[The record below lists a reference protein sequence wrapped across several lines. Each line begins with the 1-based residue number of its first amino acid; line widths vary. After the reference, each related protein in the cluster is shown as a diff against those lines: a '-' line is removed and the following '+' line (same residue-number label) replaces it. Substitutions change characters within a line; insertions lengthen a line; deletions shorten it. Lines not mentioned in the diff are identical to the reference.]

1 LSFIIYK
8 DKDIFVKNES
18 MKKSIIISAIILPG
32 IFVLFSSNKSGP
44 VSSGNGIR
52 NGGPSSNGT
61 CGSCHGGGAGT
72 TTINIS
78 LAEKATGTAAN
89 GVYKPGVVYTV
100 TLSGNNPNLPLFGF
114 QLSAATTAHQQ
125 AGSFGNLGSD
135 KHISNLSGLQIVE
148 HSTSLAKINGAY
160 AATFDWTAP
169 VAGNGTVTF
178 YGIINGVNNDNGT
191 NGDKTSAPAA
201 ISLTEQ
207 SGQTSISNLEQNSD
221 LKLYPNPASDVLHI
235 RSESLASGKYDIR
248 ILDINGRAVFHS
260 SERLNLSAG
269 WNVSLKSLKPGIYF
283 LRIEGNDQQ
292 IARTFSK
299 Q

>member
-1 LSFIIYK
+1 M
-8 DKDIFVKNES
+8 DKDIFVENTS
-18 MKKSIIISAIILPG
+18 MKKSIIISAIMLPG
-32 IFVLFSSNKSGP
+32 MFLIFSSNSSGP
-44 VSSGNGIR
+44 ASSGNGIR
-52 NGGPSSNGT
+52 NSGPGSNGT

-100 TLSGNNPNLPLFGF
+100 TLSGNNPNLPFFGF
-114 QLSAATTAHQQ
+114 QLSAATGANQQ
-125 AGSFGNLGSD
+125 AGAFGNLGGN

-148 HSTSLAKINGAY
+148 HSTNIAKVNGVY
-160 AATFDWTAP
+160 TATFDWTAP
-169 VAGNGTVTF
+169 TAGKGTVTF
-178 YGIINGVNNDNGT
+178 YGIINGVNDDNGT
-191 NGDKTSAPAA
+191 NGDRTSAPAA

-207 SGQTSISNLEQNSD
+207 PGQTSINDMEQYHD

-235 RSESLASGKYDIR
+235 RSESIANGKYDIR
-248 ILDINGRAVFHS
+248 ILDINGRTVFNS
-260 SERLNLSAG
+260 SERLNFSAG
-269 WNVSLKSLKPGIYF
+269 WTVSLKSLKPGVYF
-283 LRIEGNDQQ
+283 LRVEGNGQK

>member
-1 LSFIIYK
+1 
-8 DKDIFVKNES
+8 
-18 MKKSIIISAIILPG
+18 MRKSIIISAIMLPA
-32 IFVLFSSNKSGP
+32 IFFIFSSNSSGP
-44 VSSGNGIR
+44 ASSGNGIR

-100 TLSGNNPNLPLFGF
+100 TLSGNNPSLPFFGF
-114 QLSAATTAHQQ
+114 QLSAATAAHQQ
-125 AGSFGNLGSD
+125 AGSFANLGAD

-148 HSTSLAKINGAY
+148 HSTNIAKVNGAY
-160 AATFDWTAP
+160 VATFDWTAP
-169 VAGNGTVTF
+169 TAGKGTITF

-191 NGDKTSAPAA
+191 NGDKVSTPAT

-207 SGQTSISNLEQNSD
+207 PGQTSIDDLRQYSD

-235 RSESLASGKYDIR
+235 RSESIANGKYNIR
-248 ILDINGRAVFHS
+248 ILDINGRAILS
-260 SERLNLSAG
+260 SNEDLNFSAG
-269 WNVSLKSLKPGIYF
+269 YIVSLKSLKPGVYF
-283 LRIEGNDQQ
+283 LRIEGSGRQ
-292 IARTFSK
+292 IVRTFSK
-299 Q
+299 K